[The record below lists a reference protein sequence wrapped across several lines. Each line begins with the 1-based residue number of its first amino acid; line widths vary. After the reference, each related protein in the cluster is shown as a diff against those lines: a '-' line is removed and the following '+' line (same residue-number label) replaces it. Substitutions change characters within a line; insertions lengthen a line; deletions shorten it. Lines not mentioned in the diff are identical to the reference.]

1 VALLLS
7 VAAHAQAA
15 ENLLLGNWKLSAGD
29 PDGCHSPI
37 SFSANTQSLTMKGH
51 VVNSPV
57 TYNAGPAFVFA
68 IGNTGAF
75 VRYDILDRNHI
86 KLHSWAS
93 CAWTR
98 Q

>member
-1 VALLLS
+1 MRKGYSGVT
-7 VAAHAQAA
+7 QAA

-37 SFSANTQSLTMKGH
+37 SFSDGTQSLTMKGH
-51 VVNSPV
+51 VVNSAV

-68 IGNTGAF
+68 IGNTGEI